1 LEVTISRSV
10 IVSPSW
16 APFYE
21 ETAIPAAV
29 LTGAQ
34 LHVSGHTGEDPDGRF
49 PDEMEAQIRGTFRNL
64 TETLAA
70 AGSGWPQ
77 VVSMTSYHVGLRGY
91 EEAVLGIAGEFIA
104 APFPAWTAVG
114 VTELWPPEALIEI
127 SCVATLT
134 DGPG

>member
-1 LEVTISRSV
+1 VTGNRSV
-10 IVSPSW
+10 VVSPSW

-29 LTGAQ
+29 STGGQ

-64 TETLAA
+64 TETLEA
-70 AGSGWPQ
+70 AGSGWPD
-77 VVSMTSYHVGLRGY
+77 VVSMTSYHVGLRGH
-91 EEAVLGIAGEFIA
+91 EEEVLRIAGEFIGK
-104 APFPAWTAVG
+104 PFPAWTAVG

-127 SCVATLT
+127 ACIAVP
-134 DGPG
+134 PGAAGKP